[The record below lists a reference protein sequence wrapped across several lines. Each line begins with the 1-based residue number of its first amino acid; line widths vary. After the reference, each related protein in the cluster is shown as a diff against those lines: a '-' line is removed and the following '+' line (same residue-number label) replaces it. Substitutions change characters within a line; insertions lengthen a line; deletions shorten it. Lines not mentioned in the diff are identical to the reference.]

1 MAVHVKVFPDM
12 ESLNAGATEWL
23 LAACGEAI
31 RSHGRCALAL
41 SGGSTPR
48 GLYRLL
54 AGEGWRGRF
63 DWERIQ
69 IFQVDERVV
78 PPDHPDSNFG
88 MLQRELLNP
97 TAIPERNVYRI
108 RTELGAEAAA
118 KDYELRL
125 LESLSTA
132 ASATTDLAGIP
143 QAAEGIPAFDIV
155 LLGMGPD
162 GHTASLFPETEALQE
177 RHRLVLGYR
186 VEKLNAWRITLTL
199 PVLNEAYKV
208 LFFVAGGNK
217 AATVREV
224 FESDWTEE
232 RLPAAMVNPRSGLL
246 YWHLDREAASAIHTG
261 VSE

>member
-12 ESLNAGATEWL
+12 ESLNTGAAEWL

-31 RSHGRCALAL
+31 SSHGRCALAL

-54 AGEGWRGRF
+54 AGEGWCGRF
-63 DWERIQ
+63 DWERIR

-97 TAIPERNVYRI
+97 AAIPERNVHRI

-118 KDYELRL
+118 AEYELQL
-125 LESLSTA
+125 KQNLSVP
-132 ASATTDLAGIP
+132 ASNSMDSAGTP
-143 QAAEGIPAFDIV
+143 EAAEDIPAFDIV

-162 GHTASLFPETEALQE
+162 GHTASLFPGTEVLQE
-177 RHRLVLGYR
+177 QHRLVLGYR
-186 VEKLNAWRITLTL
+186 VEKLDAWRITLTL
-199 PVLNEAYKV
+199 PVLNEARKV